1 MGYPVSTAKDIIENP
16 QLRAREVWQ
25 KVEHSELSAT
35 ITYPGPWAKFSET
48 SCGIRRQAPLISEH
62 NCEVYVNELGMSDN
76 ELAILK
82 QGNII

>member
-35 ITYPGPWAKFSET
+35 ITYPGPRAKFSET

-62 NCEVYVNELGMSDN
+62 NCEIYVNELGMSDN